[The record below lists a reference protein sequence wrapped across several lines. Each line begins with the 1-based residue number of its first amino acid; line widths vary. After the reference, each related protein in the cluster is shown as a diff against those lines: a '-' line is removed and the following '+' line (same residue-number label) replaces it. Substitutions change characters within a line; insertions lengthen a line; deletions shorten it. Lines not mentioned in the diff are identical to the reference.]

1 MEGGWSVE
9 DMGEVQS
16 ELGKV
21 GGVWGVW
28 RTWEKCRVSWGRWVH
43 QITLPS

>member
-1 MEGGWSVE
+1 ME

-28 RTWEKCRVSWGRWVH
+28 RTWGRYRVS
-43 QITLPS
+43 

>member
-1 MEGGWSVE
+1 MGSVE

-28 RTWEKCRVSWGRWVH
+28 RTWGGAE
-43 QITLPS
+43 

>member
-1 MEGGWSVE
+1 MGSVE

-21 GGVWGVW
+21 GASNNF
-28 RTWEKCRVSWGRWVH
+28 TYIAK
-43 QITLPS
+43 Q

>member
-1 MEGGWSVE
+1 MGSVE

-21 GGVWGVW
+21 GGVWGVGGHGGGA
-28 RTWEKCRVSWGRWVH
+28 E
-43 QITLPS
+43 

>member
-1 MEGGWSVE
+1 ME

-28 RTWEKCRVSWGRWVH
+28 RTWGRCRVSR
-43 QITLPS
+43 